1 MAQSYLI
8 FDFGS
13 NEEAAEQARITIDRW
28 KQAFRLDKK
37 VMMRFDRSSEDAEDG
52 GERSGEDGGEK
63 SGEDVSEKSD
73 GGEPDAAKGHRAK
86 KHANKKDAE
95 EKDAA
100 PEQMTPEQMTPER
113 ITLTVRLEFSDHE
126 RLSHQRWLARIPA
139 EEPFKHAHPRV
150 IESGNPEFA
159 AVAEHFQ
166 GGAGRPHGFS
176 SAKS

>member
-37 VMMRFDRSSEDAEDG
+37 VMTRFERSSEDG
-52 GERSGEDGGEK
+52 GEQSGGA
-63 SGEDVSEKSD
+63 
-73 GGEPDAAKGHRAK
+73 EPDAAAKDHRTK
-86 KHANKKDAE
+86 KHASQKDAEEDAE

-100 PEQMTPEQMTPER
+100 PEQMTPER

-126 RLSHQRWLARIPA
+126 RLSHQRWLARIPS

-159 AVAEHFQ
+159 AVVERFQ

-176 SAKS
+176 GAKS

>member
-37 VMMRFDRSSEDAEDG
+37 VMMKFDRSS
-52 GERSGEDGGEK
+52 EDGGEK
-63 SGEDVSEKSD
+63 SGEDGGEKSS
-73 GGEPDAAKGHRAK
+73 EPDAAAKDHHTK
-86 KHANKKDAE
+86 KHANKNDAE
-95 EKDAA
+95 EKDSA
-100 PEQMTPEQMTPER
+100 PEQIPPERITPERITPER

-150 IESGNPEFA
+150 IESGNPKFA

>member
-13 NEEAAEQARITIDRW
+13 NQEAAEQARITIDRW

-37 VMMRFDRSSEDAEDG
+37 VMTRFDRSSEEG
-52 GERSGEDGGEK
+52 GDKSGKDGGEK
-63 SGEDVSEKSD
+63 SGEDGSEKSS
-73 GGEPDAAKGHRAK
+73 EPDAAKDRPTK
-86 KHANKKDAE
+86 KDHTKKDAG
-95 EKDAA
+95 EKGTA
-100 PEQMTPEQMTPER
+100 PEPMIPER